1 MAVDESKTQQTSEN
15 AERPQSTQ
23 PAESRVREYLANERT
38 YLAWMRTAISLIG
51 FGVVIVR
58 IRAFQPPLAPWPGT
72 TWQLGLIFAIVGLV
86 TVFLSTQHYFAV
98 RHDIAD
104 DTYEPSGR
112 WVILFSIAATLVGA
126 GIVYYVFTYAP
137 VPIVDPVF

>member
-1 MAVDESKTQQTSEN
+1 
-15 AERPQSTQ
+15 
-23 PAESRVREYLANERT
+23 
-38 YLAWMRTAISLIG
+38 MRTAISLIG

-58 IRAFQPPLAPWPGT
+58 IRAFQPPLAPGPGT

-86 TVFLSTQHYFAV
+86 TVFLSTQRYFAV

-112 WVILFSIAATLVGA
+112 WVVLFSIAATLMGA

>member
-1 MAVDESKTQQTSEN
+1 MQQTDKNAESSQITQQT
-15 AERPQSTQ
+15 
-23 PAESRVREYLANERT
+23 ESRVREYLANERT

-58 IRAFQPPLAPWPGT
+58 IRAFQPPLAPGPGT

-98 RHDIAD
+98 RYDIAN
-104 DTYEPSGR
+104 DTYQPGGR
-112 WVILFSIAATLVGA
+112 WVILFSIAATLMGA

-137 VPIVDPVF
+137 MSIATPVL